1 MGSVTLK
8 IDGVKDTKN
17 DSRKDKPSD
26 KEGDNGCGDSHDY
39 LFIPRMASEP
49 LKESFGPQTTMF
61 NGFHTHSIPQAFKK
75 V

>member
-8 IDGVKDTKN
+8 INGVKDAKN
-17 DSRKDKPSD
+17 NKGKYKKCDHKS
-26 KEGDNGCGDSHDY
+26 DNGGGDSHDY

>member
-8 IDGVKDTKN
+8 INGVKDTKN

-26 KEGDNGCGDSHDY
+26 KEGDNGSGDSHDY

-49 LKESFGPQTTMF
+49 LKESLWPHTAMI
-61 NGFHTHSIPQAFKK
+61 NGFHTHSIPQGVQKG
-75 V
+75 